1 MEEKIDIWL
10 LGNTGLR
17 NPNRIQEGFKA
28 FVNSPY
34 VGKLRGKENEI
45 GFMRFLNEQG
55 IIQNEV
61 GKDVSGSHARKWRL
75 MFSKNGFIYPKVK
88 KRDGDQEELGTL
100 DDITPFGRTFLKA
113 DTYPAVQEC
122 YLRALSIE
130 QSVMPDKNSYFSPF
144 RWILAIML
152 ELEKRTGTSEIT
164 RIEFALWGHTTNP
177 SYSVQE
183 VVDNILDLR
192 TRRKQAMAKHN
203 LIEKKLQNVG
213 NTMIKR

>member
-1 MEEKIDIWL
+1 M
-10 LGNTGLR
+10 
-17 NPNRIQEGFKA
+17 
-28 FVNSPY
+28 
-34 VGKLRGKENEI
+34 
-45 GFMRFLNEQG
+45 
-55 IIQNEV
+55 
-61 GKDVSGSHARKWRL
+61 
-75 MFSKNGFIYPKVK
+75 
-88 KRDGDQEELGTL
+88 
-100 DDITPFGRTFLKA
+100 
-113 DTYPAVQEC
+113 QEC

-130 QSVMPDKNSYFSPF
+130 QSAMPDKNSYFSPF

-203 LIEKKLQNVG
+203 FDRKEVAERGKHYDKKG
-213 NTMIKR
+213 R